1 MNPLMLALVPAVIV
15 IIHLTKKMNDTKA
28 TKEAQAENS
37 NIFYED
43 NTMSVEP
50 IYNRYVEV

>member
-1 MNPLMLALVPAVIV
+1 MNPLLLALVPAVIV

-43 NTMSVEP
+43 NTMSDEP